1 MEGRCAVETWAQ
13 FGFSGGSYKV
23 KILCGFG
30 TDVLICTG
38 TEEIYVFSKRERKI
52 TTVLLLPAAVSDLVG
67 NQDKHLIY
75 VACRSGVYRV
85 NLQFLLHRDQSSQAD
100 ASSSPAELKI
110 SQECLVVGADE
121 VSSLLLVG
129 SVLLTLCQRDAS
141 WLLTLYKTPKQTAS
155 TSHEEFGSFHLPVVS
170 AVDCG
175 AAESNR
181 RPRKGSVLICIHS
194 GDVEASS
201 PSNASAESTVAQDHF
216 HLEPLLF
223 KLLFGVEAALA
234 KSPVILCGLPDGR
247 LCFLPLRL
255 PGSRLRVLHSLEQPV
270 CFVGASVVTETGHA
284 QCLVAAGEQGRVVLI
299 KTDKAGS
306 EGGSAVAAFT
316 EGCVPG
322 PVWCGCMD
330 KSCFYYSTGADLLRL
345 DLSEGSFVRESKE
358 RGEETSG
365 TTAAALQSP
374 SSLNVCRVIA
384 LAEPARSTAA
394 GDVQLLGVS
403 ARGQLQRICLPAGRV
418 DEGSSKLPSTQ
429 VSRSV
434 RDLLSAIGDV
444 CERASV
450 LKTVIKSK
458 NQFLRLLNH
467 AISIS
472 FLLMADTTTDLPI
485 KEKPIRCHF
494 ETSWSRLL
502 QKDSLSL
509 VCFLHNSSPFVLERG
524 WTLSITVSPLS
535 YSSSPAG
542 ESSSTNFSFPF
553 HDLCPGQTFE
563 ASLPIAAAGDASFPM
578 TVSCSLIFSL
588 SSLLGE
594 EEVAASFAGLQS
606 SCISLPLSTL
616 TVDWLHALQ
625 LNSPTATHKMA
636 TVQPSSAAADSIR
649 TFLSSRQLR
658 CSGRTNRGG
667 ESAAKPEP
675 EKYSASVWVSSE
687 IVRDT
692 LKPKK
697 SSNLDTKESIR
708 DPEDLCL
715 SLLERLLSE
724 DTEGVKMGCQGDK
737 IALSTSVVHA
747 CGPNGAAMKLTVKEI
762 NVGEEESTDK
772 EATIEV
778 QIESSSLAAVCGL
791 HHAVLRRIQT
801 LLQSATEKAAST
813 KNVQILGLRRALQRA
828 EIQQSQIS
836 GAFGEVVS
844 TVQRDR
850 LLLTVYQELR
860 QNPLLIV

>member
-1 MEGRCAVETWAQ
+1 VMEGRCAVETWAQ
-13 FGFSGGSYKV
+13 FGFSGRSYKV

-52 TTVLLLPAAVSDLVG
+52 TASIRFTS
-67 NQDKHLIY
+67 
-75 VACRSGVYRV
+75 
-85 NLQFLLHRDQSSQAD
+85 D

-181 RPRKGSVLICIHS
+181 GPRKGSVLICIHS

-306 EGGSAVAAFT
+306 EGGSAMAAFT

-345 DLSEGSFVRESKE
+345 DLSEGSFARESKE

-365 TTAAALQSP
+365 MTAAALQSP

-384 LAEPARSTAA
+384 LAEPACT

-444 CERASV
+444 CERYASSV

-467 AISIS
+467 AVSVS

-553 HDLCPGQTFE
+553 HDLRPGQTFE

-625 LNSPTATHKMA
+625 LNSPTAAHKMA
-636 TVQPSSAAADSIR
+636 TVQPSSAAADSIQ

-658 CSGRTNRGG
+658 CSGRTNKGG
-667 ESAAKPEP
+667 ESAAKPES

-697 SSNLDTKESIR
+697 SSNLDAKESIR
-708 DPEDLCL
+708 DPEDLY
-715 SLLERLLSE
+715 
-724 DTEGVKMGCQGDK
+724 K
-737 IALSTSVVHA
+737 IALSTSVAHA
-747 CGPNGAAMKLTVKEI
+747 RGPNGAAMKLTVKEV
-762 NVGEEESTDK
+762 NHK

-791 HHAVLRRIQT
+791 HHAVLRRIQI
-801 LLQSATEKAAST
+801 KAR
-813 KNVQILGLRRALQRA
+813 LCFF
-828 EIQQSQIS
+828 QIS

-850 LLLTVYQELR
+850 LLLSVYQELR
-860 QNPLLIV
+860 RNPLLIV

>member
-67 NQDKHLIY
+67 NQDKQLIY
-75 VACRSGVYRV
+75 VACRSGVYCV

-110 SQECLVVGADE
+110 SQDCLVVGADE

-155 TSHEEFGSFHLPVVS
+155 TSHEEFGSFHLPLVS

-181 RPRKGSVLICIHS
+181 GPRKTSVLICIHS
-194 GDVEASS
+194 GYVEASS

-284 QCLVAAGEQGRVVLI
+284 RCLVAAGERGRVVLI
-299 KTDKAGS
+299 KTDNAGS

-330 KSCFYYSTGADLLRL
+330 KSCFYYSTGSDLLRL
-345 DLSEGSFVRESKE
+345 DLSEGSSARENKE

-384 LAEPARSTAA
+384 LAEPACSTA
-394 GDVQLLGVS
+394 GDVQLLAVS
-403 ARGQLQRICLPAGRV
+403 ARGKLQKICLPVGR
-418 DEGSSKLPSTQ
+418 DNEGLSKLPSTQ
-429 VSRSV
+429 VGRSV

-467 AISIS
+467 AVSIS
-472 FLLMADTTTDLPI
+472 FLLMADTNTDLPI
-485 KEKPIRCHF
+485 KEKPIRCYA

-502 QKDSLSL
+502 QKDSLNL

-535 YSSSPAG
+535 CSSSPAG
-542 ESSSTNFSFPF
+542 ESSSTNSSFPF
-553 HDLCPGQTFE
+553 HDLCPGETFE

-606 SCISLPLSTL
+606 SCVSLPLSTL

-625 LNSPTATHKMA
+625 LNSPIATHKMA
-636 TVQPSSAAADSIR
+636 TVQPCSAAADSIQ

-658 CSGRTNRGG
+658 CSGRTDRGG
-667 ESAAKPEP
+667 ESVPKPEP
-675 EKYSASVWVSSE
+675 EKYSASVRVSSE
-687 IVRDT
+687 LVRDT
-692 LKPKK
+692 LKPQK
-697 SSNLDTKESIR
+697 SSNLDTKESMR
-708 DPEDLCL
+708 NPEDLCL

-724 DTEGVKMGCQGDK
+724 DTEGVKMGYQGDK

-747 CGPNGAAMKLTVKEI
+747 RGPNGAAVKLTAKEI

-778 QIESSSLAAVCGL
+778 QIESSSLPVVCGL
-791 HHAVLRRIQT
+791 HHAVLCRIQT

-828 EIQQSQIS
+828 EIQQSRIS

-850 LLLTVYQELR
+850 MLLSVYQELR